1 VEKAFPSVAESN
13 NKLYSYDFVTHL
25 TGKETSME
33 KGNAYERL
41 IAHLGE
47 WYMGLPEAEVLLPL
61 IKVRYT
67 EEEASFLAD
76 FPFLPQTLDD
86 LADRYPET
94 IEALATKL
102 EALAEKGLIFESLSG
117 RSVRYA
123 LNDSM
128 FALYRSPFWGGKD
141 DATIQK
147 LSRLANQYYDQG
159 YGQEFGAYPTM
170 GLRAIPIGQTVTD
183 TRHIL
188 PFEDIAQV
196 VAQEV
201 YFCTS
206 HCPCRQR
213 KKLDVEAETCKHETF
228 NCIHFGRLARYMV
241 NQGMGK
247 EITREETMEILKQ
260 AAEAGLVH
268 GISNTREGMDTIC
281 NCCSCCCLFLE
292 SKHKLHLHGHQPSN
306 YILSVKASTC
316 LACGLCVKRCPMKAL
331 ELAGSEGAQNEKG
344 QAPRLETEA
353 CIGCGVCVYKC
364 PSGSLGL
371 IQRPEQQDFPKNF
384 REQVYRMGKER
395 GRILF

>member
-1 VEKAFPSVAESN
+1 
-13 NKLYSYDFVTHL
+13 
-25 TGKETSME
+25 ME

-41 IAHLGE
+41 IAHMGE

-61 IKVRYT
+61 LKTRYT

-76 FPFLPQTLDD
+76 FPFLPRTLED
-86 LADRYPET
+86 LAELYEES
-94 IEALATKL
+94 IEVLATKL
-102 EALAEKGLIFESLSG
+102 EAMAEKGLIFESRSG
-117 RSVRYA
+117 RSARYA

-128 FALYRSPFWGGKD
+128 FSLYRSPFWGGKD
-141 DATIQK
+141 DEEMQK
-147 LSRLANQYYDQG
+147 FSHLANQYFDQG
-159 YGQEFGAYPTM
+159 YGYEFGAFPTM
-170 GLRAIPIGQTVTD
+170 GLRAIPIGKTVTD

-188 PFEDIAQV
+188 PYEDIAQV
-196 VAQEV
+196 VAWED

-213 KKLDVEAETCKHETF
+213 KKLDPEAPTCRHETF

-241 NQGMGK
+241 KQGMGE
-247 EITREETMEILKQ
+247 EITREKTLEILQK

-306 YILSVKASTC
+306 YILSVTASTC
-316 LACGLCVKRCPMKAL
+316 QACGLCVKRCPMKAL
-331 ELAGSEGAQNEKG
+331 ELAVSEEAQNEKG
-344 QAPRLETEA
+344 QAPRLATES

-364 PSGSLGL
+364 PSGSLAL
-371 IQRPEQQDFPKNF
+371 IQRTDQQDFPKNF